1 MSLLKWKKLAKQ
13 KTELGNKINFVH
25 DTILKKQ
32 LGEKTSQESFQKA
45 FKPITTKLDE
55 VAFRNLNIPRLT
67 KKRGKKLG
75 VPDYGIALED
85 EDIPDYGLD
94 DFFDEGLVPENKK
107 QIVPKPPTYEES
119 LKDILEGKKQI
130 YVDPQYFPEGP
141 QDMPPKYEEDEEIDY
156 ALNVEDEAIALKEAE
171 EAAEAEEA
179 EEVSANRILDHLKLS
194 NYDDIEKQ
202 LNQPEMTPLMSRN
215 FLNRKVKDA
224 KIERNRLNGLKAQ
237 VTHKYNKGEMSK
249 AERALQN
256 KGIDDVRVV
265 LNQYIKYQE
274 IQAKMFDDQMK
285 KGSGLKKKKRGGNIV
300 FFNDVKQ
307 LLKKLEL
314 IVGEILAG
322 NTSIEMRNT
331 GVAILD
337 MLLKTSKINKAQH
350 EKLYKTYFKI

>member
-1 MSLLKWKKLAKQ
+1 MSLLEWKKLAKQ
-13 KTELGNKINFVH
+13 KTELGNKINFIH
-25 DTILKKQ
+25 DTILKNQ
-32 LGEKTSQESFQKA
+32 LGEKISQESFQKV
-45 FKPITTKLDE
+45 FKPITTKLDD

-130 YVDPQYFPEGP
+130 YVDPQYFPEEP
-141 QDMPPKYEEDEEIDY
+141 QVVPPEYEEDEEIDY
-156 ALNVEDEAIALKEAE
+156 ALDEED
-171 EAAEAEEA
+171 
-179 EEVSANRILDHLKLS
+179 SANMILDDLKLS

-202 LNQPEMTPLMSRN
+202 LNQPEMTP
-215 FLNRKVKDA
+215 RKIKRYIDKKLKDA
-224 KIERNRLNGLKAQ
+224 IKVRNQLKGRKSQASQ
-237 VTHKYNKGEMSK
+237 AYNKGNLNE
-249 AERALQN
+249 AEKTLVFKILDN
-256 KGIDDVRVV
+256 ERVV
-265 LNQYIKYQE
+265 VNQYIKHYVNKVKTME
-274 IQAKMFDDQMK
+274 
-285 KGSGLKKKKRGGNIV
+285 GSGLKKRGGNIV
-300 FFNDVKQ
+300 FFNDAKQ

>member
-25 DTILKKQ
+25 DTILKNQ
-32 LGEKTSQESFQKA
+32 LGEKISQESFQKA
-45 FKPITTKLDE
+45 FKPITTKLDD

-75 VPDYGIALED
+75 VPDYAVNIED
-85 EDIPDYGLD
+85 EDGGIPDYGLD
-94 DFFDEGLVPENKK
+94 DFFDEGLVPENEK

-119 LKDILEGKKQI
+119 LQDILEGKKQI
-130 YVDPQYFPEGP
+130 YVDPQYFPEEP
-141 QDMPPKYEEDEEIDY
+141 QDMPPEYEEDEEIDY
-156 ALNVEDEAIALKEAE
+156 ALDEED
-171 EAAEAEEA
+171 
-179 EEVSANRILDHLKLS
+179 SANYILDDLGLS

-202 LNQPEMTPLMSRN
+202 LKRPEMTQRRIKRYID
-215 FLNRKVKDA
+215 RKLEAAITK
-224 KIERNRLNGLKAQ
+224 RYQLNGYKTQVLK
-237 VTHKYNKGEMSK
+237 KYNKGKIVE
-249 AERALQN
+249 AEKNMEFKRIDNARA
-256 KGIDDVRVV
+256 V
-265 LNQYIKYQE
+265 LNKYIKHYG
-274 IQAKMFDDQMK
+274 K
-285 KGSGLKKKKRGGNIV
+285 KVKTMEGSGFKKRGGNIV

>member
-1 MSLLKWKKLAKQ
+1 MSLLEWKKLAKQ

-32 LGEKTSQESFQKA
+32 LGEKTSQESLQKV
-45 FKPITTKLDE
+45 FKPITTKLDD
-55 VAFRNLNIPRLT
+55 VAFMNLNIPRL
-67 KKRGKKLG
+67 KKRGRNRG
-75 VPDYGIALED
+75 VPDYAVGVED
-85 EDIPDYGLD
+85 EDGGIPDYGLD

-130 YVDPQYFPEGP
+130 YVDPQYFPEEP
-141 QDMPPKYEEDEEIDY
+141 QDLPPEYEEDEEIDY
-156 ALNVEDEAIALKEAE
+156 ALDEED
-171 EAAEAEEA
+171 
-179 EEVSANRILDHLKLS
+179 SANMILDELDLS

-202 LNQPEMTPLMSRN
+202 LNQPEMTPRKIKRYIDKKLTDANIKRN
-215 FLNRKVKDA
+215 Q
-224 KIERNRLNGLKAQ
+224 LKGYKSQ
-237 VTHKYNKGEMSK
+237 VSQAYNKGKISEAQKTMDYK
-249 AERALQN
+249 RIDNARA
-256 KGIDDVRVV
+256 V
-265 LNQYIKYQE
+265 LNQYIKHYE
-274 IQAKMFDDQMK
+274 NKVETIQ
-285 KGSGLKKKKRGGNIV
+285 GSGIKKRGGNIV

-314 IVGEILAG
+314 IVGEISAG

>member
-32 LGEKTSQESFQKA
+32 LGEKTSQESLQKV
-45 FKPITTKLDE
+45 FKPITTKLDD
-55 VAFRNLNIPRLT
+55 VAFRNLNIPRL
-67 KKRGKKLG
+67 KKRGRNRG
-75 VPDYGIALED
+75 VPDYAVGVED
-85 EDIPDYGLD
+85 EDGGIPDYGLD

-130 YVDPQYFPEGP
+130 YVDPQYFPEEP
-141 QDMPPKYEEDEEIDY
+141 QDIPPEYEEDEEIDY
-156 ALNVEDEAIALKEAE
+156 ALDEED
-171 EAAEAEEA
+171 
-179 EEVSANRILDHLKLS
+179 SANMILDELDLS

-202 LNQPEMTPLMSRN
+202 LNQPEMTPRKIKRYIDKKLTDANIKRN
-215 FLNRKVKDA
+215 Q
-224 KIERNRLNGLKAQ
+224 LKGYKSQ
-237 VTHKYNKGEMSK
+237 VSQAYNKGKMSEVQK
-249 AERALQN
+249 TMDYKRIDNARA
-256 KGIDDVRVV
+256 V
-265 LNQYIKYQE
+265 LNQYIKHYE
-274 IQAKMFDDQMK
+274 NKVETIQ
-285 KGSGLKKKKRGGNIV
+285 GSGIKKRGGNIV

-350 EKLYKTYFKI
+350 EKLYKTYFKV

>member
-25 DTILKKQ
+25 DTILKNQ
-32 LGEKTSQESFQKA
+32 LGEKTSQESFQKV
-45 FKPITTKLDE
+45 FKPITTKLDD

-119 LKDILEGKKQI
+119 LKDVLEGEKQI
-130 YVDPQYFPEGP
+130 YVNP
-141 QDMPPKYEEDEEIDY
+141 QDLPPEYEEHEEIDY
-156 ALNVEDEAIALKEAE
+156 ALDEED
-171 EAAEAEEA
+171 
-179 EEVSANRILDHLKLS
+179 SANMILDELELS

-202 LNQPEMTPLMSRN
+202 INQPEMTQ
-215 FLNRKVKDA
+215 RKIKKYVNKKLKDA
-224 KIERNRLNGLKAQ
+224 EFKRNQLKGRKTQVLQSYKKGKISEAQ
-237 VTHKYNKGEMSK
+237 KTMDYKRIDN
-249 AERALQN
+249 ARA
-256 KGIDDVRVV
+256 V
-265 LNQYIKYQE
+265 LNQYIKHYE
-274 IQAKMFDDQMK
+274 NKVKMME
-285 KGSGLKKKKRGGNIV
+285 GSGLKKRGGNIV

>member
-25 DTILKKQ
+25 DTILKNQ
-32 LGEKTSQESFQKA
+32 LGEKISQESFQKA
-45 FKPITTKLDE
+45 FKPITTKLDD

-75 VPDYGIALED
+75 VPDYAVNIED
-85 EDIPDYGLD
+85 EDGGIPDYGLD
-94 DFFDEGLVPENKK
+94 DFFDEGLVPENEK

-130 YVDPQYFPEGP
+130 YVNPQYFQYIPPEYEEH
-141 QDMPPKYEEDEEIDY
+141 QDMPPEYEEHQDMPPEYEEDEEIDY
-156 ALNVEDEAIALKEAE
+156 AMDEED
-171 EAAEAEEA
+171 
-179 EEVSANRILDHLKLS
+179 SANMILDDLGLS

-202 LNQPEMTPLMSRN
+202 INQPEMTQKKIKLYVN
-215 FLNRKVKDA
+215 KKLKDA
-224 KIERNRLNGLKAQ
+224 EFKRHQLKGFKTQ
-237 VTHKYNKGEMSK
+237 VSKAYNKGKMGEAQK
-249 AERALQN
+249 TLEYKR
-256 KGIDDVRVV
+256 IDDARNV
-265 LNQYIKYQE
+265 LNQFIKHYGN
-274 IQAKMFDDQMK
+274 KMK
-285 KGSGLKKKKRGGNIV
+285 EGSGLKKRGGNIV

>member
-32 LGEKTSQESFQKA
+32 LGEKTSQESLQKV
-45 FKPITTKLDE
+45 FKPITTKLDD
-55 VAFRNLNIPRLT
+55 VAFRNLNIPRL
-67 KKRGKKLG
+67 KKRDRNRG
-75 VPDYGIALED
+75 VPDYAVGVED
-85 EDIPDYGLD
+85 EDGGIPDYGLD

-119 LKDILEGKKQI
+119 LKDILEGEKQI
-130 YVDPQYFPEGP
+130 YVDPQ
-141 QDMPPKYEEDEEIDY
+141 DMPPEYEEDEEIDY
-156 ALNVEDEAIALKEAE
+156 ALDEED
-171 EAAEAEEA
+171 
-179 EEVSANRILDHLKLS
+179 SANMILDELELS

-202 LNQPEMTPLMSRN
+202 INQPEMTP
-215 FLNRKVKDA
+215 RKIKRYIDKKLKDA
-224 KIERNRLNGLKAQ
+224 EFRRNQLKGHK
-237 VTHKYNKGEMSK
+237 THLSKEYNKGKIGEAQKTLESK
-249 AERALQN
+249 RIDNARA
-256 KGIDDVRVV
+256 V
-265 LNQYIKYQE
+265 LNQYIKHYE
-274 IQAKMFDDQMK
+274 NKVKMME
-285 KGSGLKKKKRGGNIV
+285 GSGLKKRGGNIV

>member
-1 MSLLKWKKLAKQ
+1 MSLLEWKKLAKQ

-25 DTILKKQ
+25 DTILKNQ
-32 LGEKTSQESFQKA
+32 LGEKTSQESLQKV
-45 FKPITTKLDE
+45 FKPITTKLDD

-67 KKRGKKLG
+67 KKRGRKQG

-94 DFFDEGLVPENKK
+94 DFFDEGLAPENKK

-119 LKDILEGKKQI
+119 LKDILEGEDI
-130 YVDPQYFPEGP
+130 PPE
-141 QDMPPKYEEDEEIDY
+141 YEEDEEIDY
-156 ALNVEDEAIALKEAE
+156 ALDEEDS
-171 EAAEAEEA
+171 
-179 EEVSANRILDHLKLS
+179 VNMILDELELS

-202 LNQPEMTPLMSRN
+202 INQPEMTQ
-215 FLNRKVKDA
+215 RKIKKYVNKKLKDA
-224 KIERNRLNGLKAQ
+224 EFRRNQLKGSKAHI
-237 VTHKYNKGEMSK
+237 TKEYNKGKIGE
-249 AERALQN
+249 AEKTLKYKR
-256 KGIDDVRVV
+256 IDNARVV
-265 LNQYIKYQE
+265 LNQYIKHYE
-274 IQAKMFDDQMK
+274 NKVEMME
-285 KGSGLKKKKRGGNIV
+285 GSGLKKRGGNIV

-314 IVGEILAG
+314 IVGEISAG

>member
-13 KTELGNKINFVH
+13 KSELGNKINFVH

-55 VAFRNLNIPRLT
+55 VAFRNLNTPRLT

-94 DFFDEGLVPENKK
+94 DFFDEGLVPENEK

-119 LKDILEGKKQI
+119 LKDVLEGKKQI
-130 YVDPQYFPEGP
+130 YVDPQYFPEDP
-141 QDMPPKYEEDEEIDY
+141 QDMPPEYEEDGEIDY
-156 ALNVEDEAIALKEAE
+156 VSDEEDS
-171 EAAEAEEA
+171 
-179 EEVSANRILDHLKLS
+179 SANAILDDLDIP
-194 NYDDIEKQ
+194 NYDAIEMRIK
-202 LNQPEMTPLMSRN
+202 QPEMTEHKIKRYLDKMLKQANLKRN
-215 FLNRKVKDA
+215 Q
-224 KIERNRLNGLKAQ
+224 LKG
-237 VTHKYNKGEMSK
+237 HKAHVSKEYTKGRIDEEQK
-249 AERALQN
+249 NTDFKR
-256 KGIDDVRVV
+256 IDDARTV
-265 LNQYIKYQE
+265 LNLYIKHYE
-274 IQAKMFDDQMK
+274 NKVGMME
-285 KGSGLKKKKRGGNIV
+285 GSGLKKKGGNIV
-300 FFNDVKQ
+300 FFNDAKQ

-322 NTSIEMRNT
+322 NTSIKMRNT

>member
-1 MSLLKWKKLAKQ
+1 MSLLEWKKLAKQ

-25 DTILKKQ
+25 DTILKNQ
-32 LGEKTSQESFQKA
+32 FGEKISQESFQKA
-45 FKPITTKLDE
+45 FKPITTKLDD

-67 KKRGKKLG
+67 KKRGEKLD

-94 DFFDEGLVPENKK
+94 DFFDEGLVPENEK

-119 LKDILEGKKQI
+119 LKDVLEGKKQI
-130 YVDPQYFPEGP
+130 YVDPQNFPEEP
-141 QDMPPKYEEDEEIDY
+141 QDMPPEYEEDEEIDY
-156 ALNVEDEAIALKEAE
+156 ALDEEDS
-171 EAAEAEEA
+171 
-179 EEVSANRILDHLKLS
+179 VNMILDELELS

-202 LNQPEMTPLMSRN
+202 LERPEMPKSQIKP
-215 FLNRKVKDA
+215 FLKKKLKDA
-224 KIERNRLNGLKAQ
+224 DYKRQQLKG
-237 VTHKYNKGEMSK
+237 HKSQISQAYNKGKIGE
-249 AERALQN
+249 AEKTLEYKKIDNARA
-256 KGIDDVRVV
+256 V
-265 LNQYIKYQE
+265 LNQYIEHYKNKV
-274 IQAKMFDDQMK
+274 KMM
-285 KGSGLKKKKRGGNIV
+285 KGSGLKKRGGNIV

>member
-25 DTILKKQ
+25 DTILKNQ

-45 FKPITTKLDE
+45 FKPITTKLDD

-67 KKRGKKLG
+67 KKRGKKQG

-107 QIVPKPPTYEES
+107 QIVPKPKLPTYEES
-119 LKDILEGKKQI
+119 LQDILQDILEGKKQI
-130 YVDPQYFPEGP
+130 YVNPQHFPEESQGL
-141 QDMPPKYEEDEEIDY
+141 PPEDEEDEEDGGIDY
-156 ALNVEDEAIALKEAE
+156 ALDEKDS
-171 EAAEAEEA
+171 
-179 EEVSANRILDHLKLS
+179 VNYILDDLGLT
-194 NYDDIEKQ
+194 NYDNIEKQ
-202 LNQPEMTPLMSRN
+202 LNQPEMTP
-215 FLNRKVKDA
+215 RKIKLYVNKKLKYA
-224 KIERNRLNGLKAQ
+224 KFRRHQLKGYKSQ
-237 VTHKYNKGEMSK
+237 VLQAYNKGVIGEAQKTMDYK
-249 AERALQN
+249 RIDNARA
-256 KGIDDVRVV
+256 V
-265 LNQYIKYQE
+265 LNQYIKHYGNKLKE
-274 IQAKMFDDQMK
+274 
-285 KGSGLKKKKRGGNIV
+285 GSGLKKRGGNIV

-350 EKLYKTYFKI
+350 EKLYKTYFKV

>member
-1 MSLLKWKKLAKQ
+1 MSLLEWKKLAKQ

-25 DTILKKQ
+25 DTILKNQ
-32 LGEKTSQESFQKA
+32 LGDKISQESFQKA

-55 VAFRNLNIPRLT
+55 VSFRNLNIPRLT

-85 EDIPDYGLD
+85 EDFLDYGLEN
-94 DFFDEGLVPENKK
+94 FFDEGYIPENEK

-119 LKDILEGKKQI
+119 LKDVLEGKKQI
-130 YVDPQYFPEGP
+130 YGNPQYFPEEP
-141 QDMPPKYEEDEEIDY
+141 QDMPPEYEEDEEIDY
-156 ALNVEDEAIALKEAE
+156 ALDEED
-171 EAAEAEEA
+171 
-179 EEVSANRILDHLKLS
+179 SADMILDDLGLS

-202 LNQPEMTPLMSRN
+202 LNQPEMTQKKIKLYVN
-215 FLNRKVKDA
+215 KKLKDA
-224 KIERNRLNGLKAQ
+224 EFKRHQLKGYKSQ
-237 VTHKYNKGEMSK
+237 VSQAYNKGKIGEAQKTMDYK
-249 AERALQN
+249 RIDNARA
-256 KGIDDVRVV
+256 V
-265 LNQYIKYQE
+265 LNQYINHYENKV
-274 IQAKMFDDQMK
+274 KMM
-285 KGSGLKKKKRGGNIV
+285 KGSGLKKRGGNIV

-337 MLLKTSKINKAQH
+337 MLLKTSEINKAQH

>member
-1 MSLLKWKKLAKQ
+1 MSLLEWKKLAKQ

-25 DTILKKQ
+25 DTILKNQ
-32 LGEKTSQESFQKA
+32 LGEKTSQESLQKV
-45 FKPITTKLDE
+45 FKPITTKLDD
-55 VAFRNLNIPRLT
+55 VAFRNLNIPRL

-119 LKDILEGKKQI
+119 LKDILEGDKQI
-130 YVDPQYFPEGP
+130 YVDPQ
-141 QDMPPKYEEDEEIDY
+141 DMPPEYEEDEEIDY
-156 ALNVEDEAIALKEAE
+156 ALDEED
-171 EAAEAEEA
+171 
-179 EEVSANRILDHLKLS
+179 SANMILDELELS

-202 LNQPEMTPLMSRN
+202 INQPEMTP
-215 FLNRKVKDA
+215 RKIKRYIDKKLKDA
-224 KIERNRLNGLKAQ
+224 EFRRNQLKGHK
-237 VTHKYNKGEMSK
+237 THLSKEYNKGKIGEAQKTLESK
-249 AERALQN
+249 RIDNARA
-256 KGIDDVRVV
+256 V
-265 LNQYIKYQE
+265 LNKYIKHYE
-274 IQAKMFDDQMK
+274 NKVKMME
-285 KGSGLKKKKRGGNIV
+285 GSGLKKRGGNIV
-300 FFNDVKQ
+300 FFNDVKH
-307 LLKKLEL
+307 LIKKLEL

-350 EKLYKTYFKI
+350 EKLYKTYFKV

>member
-32 LGEKTSQESFQKA
+32 LGEKTSQESLQKV
-45 FKPITTKLDE
+45 FKPITTKLDD
-55 VAFRNLNIPRLT
+55 VAFRNLNIPRL
-67 KKRGKKLG
+67 KKRGRNRG
-75 VPDYGIALED
+75 VPDYAVGVED
-85 EDIPDYGLD
+85 EDGGIPDYGLD

-130 YVDPQYFPEGP
+130 YVDPQYFPEEP
-141 QDMPPKYEEDEEIDY
+141 QDIPPEYEEDEEIDY
-156 ALNVEDEAIALKEAE
+156 ALDEEDSDNI
-171 EAAEAEEA
+171 
-179 EEVSANRILDHLKLS
+179 ILDDLGLS

-202 LNQPEMTPLMSRN
+202 LKQPEMTPRKIKRYIDKKLTDANIKRN
-215 FLNRKVKDA
+215 QLKGRKS
-224 KIERNRLNGLKAQ
+224 Q
-237 VTHKYNKGEMSK
+237 VSQAYNKGKIGEAQKTMDYK
-249 AERALQN
+249 R
-256 KGIDDVRVV
+256 IDNASAV
-265 LNQYIKYQE
+265 LNQYIKHYE
-274 IQAKMFDDQMK
+274 NKLK
-285 KGSGLKKKKRGGNIV
+285 KGSGLKKRGGNIV
-300 FFNDVKQ
+300 FFNDAKQ

-314 IVGEILAG
+314 IVGEISAG

>member
-1 MSLLKWKKLAKQ
+1 MSLLEWKKLAKQ

-25 DTILKKQ
+25 NTILKNQ
-32 LGEKTSQESFQKA
+32 LGEKTSQESLQKV
-45 FKPITTKLDE
+45 FKPITTKLDD
-55 VAFRNLNIPRLT
+55 VAFRNLNIPRL
-67 KKRGKKLG
+67 KKRGRNRG
-75 VPDYGIALED
+75 VPDYAVGVED
-85 EDIPDYGLD
+85 EDGGIPDYGLD

-130 YVDPQYFPEGP
+130 YVDPQYFPEKNP
-141 QDMPPKYEEDEEIDY
+141 RVLPPEYEEDEEIDY
-156 ALNVEDEAIALKEAE
+156 ALDEED
-171 EAAEAEEA
+171 
-179 EEVSANRILDHLKLS
+179 SDNMILDDLGLS

-202 LNQPEMTPLMSRN
+202 LNQPEMTPKKAKKYVNKKL
-215 FLNRKVKDA
+215 KDA
-224 KIERNRLNGLKAQ
+224 EFRRNQLKGHKSQVSQAYKKGKIGEAEKTLKY
-237 VTHKYNKGEMSK
+237 K
-249 AERALQN
+249 R
-256 KGIDDVRVV
+256 IDNVRVV
-265 LNQYIKYQE
+265 LNQYIKHYE
-274 IQAKMFDDQMK
+274 NKVEMME
-285 KGSGLKKKKRGGNIV
+285 GSGLKKRGGNIV

-314 IVGEILAG
+314 IVGEISAG

>member
-32 LGEKTSQESFQKA
+32 LGEKTSQESLQKV
-45 FKPITTKLDE
+45 FKPITTKLDD
-55 VAFRNLNIPRLT
+55 VAFRNLNIPRL
-67 KKRGKKLG
+67 KKRGRNRG
-75 VPDYGIALED
+75 VPDYAVGVED
-85 EDIPDYGLD
+85 EDGGIPDYGLD

-130 YVDPQYFPEGP
+130 YVDPQYFPEEP
-141 QDMPPKYEEDEEIDY
+141 QDMPPEYEEDEEIDY
-156 ALNVEDEAIALKEAE
+156 ALDEED
-171 EAAEAEEA
+171 
-179 EEVSANRILDHLKLS
+179 SANMILDDLGLS

-202 LNQPEMTPLMSRN
+202 LKQPEMTPRKIKRYIDKKLTDANIKRN
-215 FLNRKVKDA
+215 QLKGRKS
-224 KIERNRLNGLKAQ
+224 Q
-237 VTHKYNKGEMSK
+237 VSQAYNKGKISEAQKTMDYK
-249 AERALQN
+249 RIDNARA
-256 KGIDDVRVV
+256 V
-265 LNQYIKYQE
+265 LNQYIKHYE
-274 IQAKMFDDQMK
+274 NKVETIQ
-285 KGSGLKKKKRGGNIV
+285 GSGIKKRGGNIV
-300 FFNDVKQ
+300 FFNDAKQ

-314 IVGEILAG
+314 IVGEISAG

-350 EKLYKTYFKI
+350 EKLYKTYFKV

>member
-32 LGEKTSQESFQKA
+32 LGEKTSQESLQKV
-45 FKPITTKLDE
+45 FKPITTKLDD
-55 VAFRNLNIPRLT
+55 VAFRNLNIPRL
-67 KKRGKKLG
+67 KKRGRNRG
-75 VPDYGIALED
+75 VPDYAVGVED
-85 EDIPDYGLD
+85 EDGGIPDYGLD

-130 YVDPQYFPEGP
+130 YVDPQYFPEEP
-141 QDMPPKYEEDEEIDY
+141 QDLPPEYEEDEEIDY
-156 ALNVEDEAIALKEAE
+156 ALDEED
-171 EAAEAEEA
+171 
-179 EEVSANRILDHLKLS
+179 SDNMILDDLGLS

-202 LNQPEMTPLMSRN
+202 LKQPEMTPRKIKRYIDKKLTDANIKRN
-215 FLNRKVKDA
+215 QLKGRKS
-224 KIERNRLNGLKAQ
+224 Q
-237 VTHKYNKGEMSK
+237 VSQAYNKGKIGEAQKTMNYK
-249 AERALQN
+249 R
-256 KGIDDVRVV
+256 IDNASAV
-265 LNQYIKYQE
+265 LNQYIKHYE
-274 IQAKMFDDQMK
+274 NKLK
-285 KGSGLKKKKRGGNIV
+285 EGSGLKKRGGNIV
-300 FFNDVKQ
+300 FFNDAKQ

-314 IVGEILAG
+314 IVGEISAG

>member
-32 LGEKTSQESFQKA
+32 LGEKTSQESLQKV
-45 FKPITTKLDE
+45 FKPITTKLDD
-55 VAFRNLNIPRLT
+55 VAFRNLNIPRL
-67 KKRGKKLG
+67 KKRGRNRG
-75 VPDYGIALED
+75 VPDYAVGVED
-85 EDIPDYGLD
+85 EDGGIPDYGLD

-130 YVDPQYFPEGP
+130 YVDPQYFPEEP
-141 QDMPPKYEEDEEIDY
+141 QDLPPEYEEDEEIDY
-156 ALNVEDEAIALKEAE
+156 ALDEED
-171 EAAEAEEA
+171 
-179 EEVSANRILDHLKLS
+179 SDNMILDDLGLS

-202 LNQPEMTPLMSRN
+202 LKQPEMTPRKIKRYIDKKLTDANIKRN
-215 FLNRKVKDA
+215 QLKGRKS
-224 KIERNRLNGLKAQ
+224 Q
-237 VTHKYNKGEMSK
+237 VSQAYNKGKIGEAQKTMDYK
-249 AERALQN
+249 RIDNARA
-256 KGIDDVRVV
+256 V
-265 LNQYIKYQE
+265 LNQYIKHYE
-274 IQAKMFDDQMK
+274 NKVETIQ
-285 KGSGLKKKKRGGNIV
+285 GSGIKKRGGNIV
-300 FFNDVKQ
+300 FFNDAKQ

-314 IVGEILAG
+314 IVGEISAG

-350 EKLYKTYFKI
+350 EKLYKTYFKV